1 MALSTHLKLPLIAPA
16 QALKHITHNE
26 AIAALDGLVQLAVL
40 DRDQTEPPEDPETGD
55 RHIVASPAGGAW
67 TGHAGE
73 VARFD
78 GAIWVFHQPA
88 PGWLAYV
95 LAEERLLVWTGT
107 GWEPA
112 VGRLGLLGI
121 NTEADG
127 TNRLAVK
134 SDAVLLSH
142 DDVTPGSG
150 DVRVV
155 LNKAAA
161 GGTASL
167 MFQTGWGGRAEFGT
181 AGDDKLHLKLSADGA
196 TWTEAL
202 VADPASGFVGVG
214 TGTPA
219 VMLDVAGPVR
229 VGSFV
234 VGSLPDAGAGAGQ
247 VVFVTDEVGGAT
259 LAYSDGVDWRR
270 VRDGVVVG

>member
-1 MALSTHLKLPLIAPA
+1 MALTTHLGLPLIAPA

-40 DRDQTEPPEDPETGD
+40 DREHTEPPEDPTAGE
-55 RHIVASPAGGAW
+55 RYIVSSPATEAW
-67 TGHAGE
+67 AGHAGE
-73 VARFD
+73 IARFD
-78 GAIWVFHQPA
+78 GAIWVFHAPE

-95 LAEERLLVWTGT
+95 LADERLLVWTGSA
-107 GWEPA
+107 WEPA
-112 VGRLGLLGI
+112 IARLGVLGV
-121 NTEADG
+121 NTEADD

-150 DVRVV
+150 DIRVV
-155 LNKAAA
+155 LNKAAS

-167 MFQTGWGGRAEFGT
+167 MFQTGWVGRAEFGT
-181 AGDDKLHLKLSADGA
+181 AGDDRLHLKVSADGA
-196 TWTEAL
+196 AWTEAL

-214 TGTPA
+214 TGTPVVA
-219 VMLDVAGPVR
+219 LDVAGAVR
-229 VGSFV
+229 VGSFGV
-234 VGSLPDAGAGAGQ
+234 ADLPDATAGAGQ

-259 LAYSDGVDWRR
+259 VAYSDGVEWRR
-270 VRDGVVVG
+270 VRDGVVVE

>member
-1 MALSTHLKLPLIAPA
+1 MALTTHLKLPLIAPA

-40 DRDQTEPPEDPETGD
+40 DRDQTEPLEDPEAGQ
-55 RHIVASPAGGAW
+55 RHIVASPASGAW
-67 TGHAGE
+67 TGHGGE
-73 VARFD
+73 IARFD
-78 GAIWVFHQPA
+78 GAIWVFHQPE

-95 LAEERLLVWTGT
+95 LAEERLLVWTGSA
-107 GWEPA
+107 WEPA
-112 VGRLGLLGI
+112 VARLALLGI
-121 NTEADG
+121 NTEADD

-155 LNKAAA
+155 LNKAAGA
-161 GGTASL
+161 GTASL
-167 MFQTGWGGRAEFGT
+167 MFQTGWSGRAEFGT
-181 AGDDKLHLKLSADGA
+181 AGDDKLHLKVSADGA

-202 VADPASGFVGVG
+202 VVDPTSGFVGVG

-219 VMLDVAGPVR
+219 VALDVAGPVR
-229 VGSFV
+229 VGSFG
-234 VGSLPDAGAGAGQ
+234 VGDLPDAGVGAGQ

-259 LAYSDGVDWRR
+259 LAYSDGADWRR